1 MTGKGGPGP
10 SLSFVCPLASA
21 TGRAQ
26 NCGNMAMPLVA
37 TKLNLPASRI
47 CAGSLPEQ
55 LKHRAGSGAVTGK
68 PGSVSANGI
77 LNPGHLDVASCR
89 S

>member
-26 NCGNMAMPLVA
+26 NCGNMAMPIVA
-37 TKLNLPASRI
+37 TKLNLPVLRPCVVPRPRLSHLLDRRLETKLTLISAP
-47 CAGSLPEQ
+47 AGLELSSP
-55 LKHRAGSGAVTGK
+55 S
-68 PGSVSANGI
+68 
-77 LNPGHLDVASCR
+77 
-89 S
+89 